1 MAAKSPRARDLA
13 AIHAT
18 VKQLGMD
25 DDTYRDMLWTVAR
38 ERSAGDLDFAGRK
51 RVLEHL
57 RAIGG
62 QFQRPA
68 RPQNEWSWIESAP
81 GNNKPR
87 LRYLV
92 VLANK
97 LGIERGKQVR
107 YIEGIAKAMNS
118 EIRNIKSTGDYTE
131 YRNIEKPLQM
141 CNWGEL
147 GMIINA
153 LLKAVERKEKREAE
167 HA

>member
-38 ERSAGDLDFAGRK
+38 VRSAGDLDFAGRK
-51 RVLEHL
+51 RVLDHL

-62 QFQRPA
+62 RFERPA
-68 RPQNEWSWIESAP
+68 SEWAWIATAP
-81 GNNKPR
+81 ANNQAR
-87 LRYLV
+87 LRYIV
-92 VLANK
+92 VLVGR
-97 LGIERGKQVR
+97 LGIERGKQVG
-107 YIEGIAKAMNS
+107 YVEGIAKAMNS
-118 EIRNIKSTGDYTE
+118 EIRHIKSTGDYTE

-153 LLKAVERKEKREAE
+153 LLKAVERKERREA
-167 HA
+167 A